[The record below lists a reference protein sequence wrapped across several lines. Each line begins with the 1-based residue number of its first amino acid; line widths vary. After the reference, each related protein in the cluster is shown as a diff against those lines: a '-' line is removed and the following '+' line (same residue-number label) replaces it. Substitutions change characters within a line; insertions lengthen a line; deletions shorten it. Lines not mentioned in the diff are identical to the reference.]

1 MDPSLTRIL
10 VVDDEPIIL
19 STLKEQL
26 EADGF
31 QVVTAPTAM
40 KALDEL
46 QRQTFTVV
54 MVDEG
59 NEAAKGIDL
68 LIRVKEAYPSA
79 KRILMAGNATVAELL
94 EAVQAGH
101 IHRFLS
107 KPWLHAE
114 LLAILTNA
122 ISANLPVGHTGPADA
137 GASQAPAEGAGTPTE
152 GAEGTENQRLYTP
165 EEAYVAVEIYVQMI
179 GAFHPNLGSTAT
191 RSMALCRT
199 AAQLLQLPPD
209 QARSLIWAGAL
220 HDIGLVGIERSLVR
234 KWLRAPD
241 GCKDEEMALI
251 RRHPS
256 DGEQLLKNTPIFREA
271 GEMLRAHHETW
282 DGSGFPDR
290 LKGEAIPK
298 LSRVL
303 SVVISFC
310 SKTSGA
316 AQAMSD
322 IEALKDRMFD
332 PKAVE
337 LIAQAVPM
345 TELPRG
351 EREIQLS
358 ELQAAMILARDI
370 RNSSGMLILAKG
382 KELTT
387 AWVNKILAIHGTA
400 PLSPDVLVYC

>member
-10 VVDDEPIIL
+10 VVDDEPIVL
-19 STLKEQL
+19 SALKDQL
-26 EADGF
+26 EKDGF
-31 QVVTAPTAM
+31 QVVTAPTSL

-46 QRQTFTVV
+46 QRQTFSIVLA
-54 MVDEG
+54 DEG
-59 NEAAKGIDL
+59 NGSSKGLDL
-68 LIRVKEAYPSA
+68 LARVKEAHPSA
-79 KRILMAGNATVAELL
+79 TRVLIAGTTTVAELL
-94 EAVQAGH
+94 EAVQAGL
-101 IHRFLS
+101 IHRFLT
-107 KPWLHAE
+107 KPWLHPE
-114 LLAILTNA
+114 LIAILQNA
-122 ISANLPVGHTGPADA
+122 VSANLPVGQLASSSL
-137 GASQAPAEGAGTPTE
+137 GAAPVPGE
-152 GAEGTENQRLYTP
+152 GAEAQPERSGDDANERHYTA
-165 EEAYVAVEIYVQMI
+165 EEAYVAVETYVQMI

-191 RSMALCRT
+191 RCMALCRT
-199 AAQLLQLPPD
+199 AAQLLQLPPN
-209 QARSLIWAGAL
+209 QARSLVWAGAL
-220 HDIGLVGIERSLVR
+220 HDIGLIGIERSIVR

-241 GCKDEEMALI
+241 GCREEELALI
-251 RRHPS
+251 RRHPA
-256 DGEQLLKNTPIFREA
+256 EAELMLKPTPIFREA
-271 GEMLRAHHETW
+271 AELLRCHQETW
-282 DGSGFPDR
+282 DGTGFPDR

-303 SVVISFC
+303 SVAIAFC

-322 IEALKDRMFD
+322 LEGMKDRAFD

-351 EREIQLS
+351 EREIQIT
-358 ELQAAMILARDI
+358 ELQAGMILARDI

-387 AWVNKILAIHGTA
+387 AWVNKVLTIHGTT